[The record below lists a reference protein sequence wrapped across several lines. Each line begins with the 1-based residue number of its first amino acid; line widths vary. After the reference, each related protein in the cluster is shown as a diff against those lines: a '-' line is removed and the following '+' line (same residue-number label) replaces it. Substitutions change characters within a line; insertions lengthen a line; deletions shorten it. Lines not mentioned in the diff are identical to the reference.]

1 MKDLQKQFHFGVYGV
16 IEKDNQILV
25 VHKVRGPYQMLIDL
39 PGGKPEH
46 GENLAKALKREIFE
60 ETGLIVHSFS
70 FLKETSCFIKYFN
83 ANDIHVELCHIG
95 LIYRI
100 DSVDLSKHNSNL
112 SQEDINGSSWVD
124 RNSINKSNCSPMLIE
139 ALDI

>member
-25 VHKVRGPYQMLIDL
+25 VHKVRGPYQTLIDL

-46 GENLAKALKREIFE
+46 GENLKNTLKREIFE
-60 ETGLIVHSFS
+60 ETGLFINSFS
-70 FLKETSCFIKYFN
+70 FLKEVSCLTKYFN
-83 ANDIHVELCHIG
+83 VNDVHIELYHIG

-100 DSVDLSKHNSNL
+100 DSADLSKHDPNL
-112 SQEDINGSSWVD
+112 SQEDTNGSSWINRD
-124 RNSINKSNCSPMLIE
+124 LINKNNCSPMLIE
-139 ALDI
+139 VLNL